1 MSIELPQGTIDFVG
15 QKQVD
20 DLARIWL
27 ISSTV
32 ISFVAGFAS
41 QNIRV
46 TFGFLGVSTLLLLAI
61 VIPPWPMFNKHPV
74 NWLPTIENKNKKNS

>member
-1 MSIELPQGTIDFVG
+1 MSIPIPQGMIDFAG

-20 DLARIWL
+20 EISRIWL

-46 TFGFLGVSTLLLLAI
+46 TFGFLGISTLLLFAV

-74 NWLPTIENKNKKNS
+74 TWLPSVGEKKKS